1 MNIKEI
7 TTAIQT
13 AVNEVFKKGKAKEVL
28 AKLEEKAKD
37 SSNAFWWQKLISL
50 ANIIIVELEDDDRE
64 LSGAS
69 KKIIAEEVLS
79 PIWDSY
85 VPAKIKTLN
94 ALSFGYLK
102 KTALNLIIDGLVL
115 AFNATFGKAWLK
127 IAEQEKKQAEAKE
140 SQKRG

>member
-7 TTAIQT
+7 TASIEI
-13 AVNEVFKKGKAKEVL
+13 AVNEIFKKGKAKEVL

-37 SSNAFWWQKLISL
+37 SSNAFWWQKLIAL

-102 KTALNLIIDGLVL
+102 KTALNLVIDGLVL

-127 IAEQEKKQAEAKE
+127 VSEQAKE
-140 SQKRG
+140 AQEAQKRG

>member
-7 TTAIQT
+7 TANIET
-13 AVNEVFKKGKAKEVL
+13 AVNEIFKKGKAKEVL

-37 SSNAFWWQKLISL
+37 SSNAFWWQKLIVL

-102 KTALNLIIDGLVL
+102 KTALNLVIDGLVL

-127 IAEQEKKQAEAKE
+127 VSEQAKE
-140 SQKRG
+140 AQEAQKRG

>member
-7 TTAIQT
+7 TANIET
-13 AVNEVFKKGKAKEVL
+13 AVNEIFKKGKAKEVL

-50 ANIIIVELEDDDRE
+50 ANVIIVELEDDDRE

-127 IAEQEKKQAEAKE
+127 VSEKAKE
-140 SQKRG
+140 AQEAQKRG